1 MPQDRSYSLKEVV
14 KQLGVILLLPA
25 IFFIITSLILEM
37 LGVKNVDTTFVF
49 ILFQIITYTWF
60 LAINKR
66 FREYIRDP
74 LCSKVKIRT
83 AAFYIIAGF
92 VLMALTSVLVL
103 GTGIETNEGQRE
115 TFSLSSLHSV
125 MTLQNIFVIIA
136 ISIIIPFFEELLF
149 RGLFF
154 TTLSS
159 KYGPWWALIISS
171 VVFGMLHGG
180 VFIATSIFGLVFG
193 YIFYKTKSLI
203 PGILLHMIWNSLSV
217 FLT

>member
-1 MPQDRSYSLKEVV
+1 MPLDRSYSLKEVV
-14 KQLGVILLLPA
+14 KQLGLILLLPA

-60 LAINKR
+60 LALNPR

-92 VLMALTSVLVL
+92 VLMALTSVLIL
-103 GTGIETNEGQRE
+103 GTGIETNEGQRHLFE
-115 TFSLSSLHSV
+115 SSDLRSAVTFQ
-125 MTLQNIFVIIA
+125 MIIA
-136 ISIIIPFFEELLF
+136 VIAIGLIIPFFEELLF
-149 RGLFF
+149 RGLLF
-154 TTLSS
+154 TTLSN
-159 KYGPWWALIISS
+159 KYGAWWALIISS
-171 VVFGMLHGG
+171 VIFGMLHGG

-193 YIFYKTKSLI
+193 FIFYKTKSLI
-203 PGILLHMIWNSLSV
+203 PGIVLHMIWNSLSV
-217 FLT
+217 FLI

>member
-14 KQLGVILLLPA
+14 RQLGLILLLPA

-37 LGVKNVDTTFVF
+37 LDVKNVDTAFVF

-60 LAINKR
+60 LALNPR

-83 AAFYIIAGF
+83 AALYIIAGF
-92 VLMALTSVLVL
+92 VLLALTSVLIL
-103 GTGIETNEGQRE
+103 GTGIETNEGQRHLFE
-115 TFSLSSLHSV
+115 SSDLRSAVTF
-125 MTLQNIFVIIA
+125 QNIFVILA

-149 RGLFF
+149 RGLLF
-154 TTLSS
+154 TTISN
-159 KYGPWWALIISS
+159 KYGTWWALIISS

-180 VFIATSIFGLVFG
+180 VFIATSIFGLIFG
-193 YIFYKTKSLI
+193 YIFYKTKSLL
-203 PGILLHMIWNSLSV
+203 PGIILHIIWNSLSV

>member
-14 KQLGVILLLPA
+14 KQLGLILLLPA
-25 IFFIITSLILEM
+25 ILFIITSLILESI
-37 LGVKNVDTTFVF
+37 GIKYVDTTFIF
-49 ILFQIITYTWF
+49 LLFQIITYTWF

-103 GTGIETNEGQRE
+103 GTGIETNEGQRHLFE
-115 TFSLSSLHSV
+115 SSDLHSA
-125 MTLQNIFVIIA
+125 MTFQTIFAALA

-149 RGLFF
+149 RGLLF
-154 TTLSS
+154 TTLSN
-159 KYGPWWALIISS
+159 KYGAWWAIIISS
-171 VVFGMLHGG
+171 LIFGMLHGG

-203 PGILLHMIWNSLSV
+203 PGIVLHMIWNSLSV

>member
-1 MPQDRSYSLKEVV
+1 MQLDRSYSLKEVV
-14 KQLGVILLLPA
+14 KQLGLILLLPA

-49 ILFQIITYTWF
+49 ILFQIIAYTWF
-60 LAINKR
+60 LALNPR

-92 VLMALTSVLVL
+92 VLLALTSVLIL
-103 GTGIETNEGQRE
+103 GTGIETNEGQRHLFE
-115 TFSLSSLHSV
+115 SSDLRSAV
-125 MTLQNIFVIIA
+125 TLQNIFVILA

-149 RGLFF
+149 RGLLF
-154 TTLSS
+154 TTISN
-159 KYGPWWALIISS
+159 KYGAWWALIISS

-180 VFIATSIFGLVFG
+180 VFIATSIFGLVFA